1 MTNPNA
7 GRFVWHEIMS
17 QDLATALKFYGAL
30 FGWTFNETDVPGG
43 KYSMLMK
50 GDVVVGGGM
59 AAPPGVPAHWMTS
72 MGVEDAD
79 AAAAKIAEL
88 GGKVLMPPTTVPDM
102 VRFAV
107 AMDPQGASFG
117 VVQGLGPSATIPPY
131 EGHPRP
137 GTFCWDE
144 LHTKDIEAAKKFY
157 SALFGWTGKT
167 GEGDAQY
174 WHWQN
179 RGKDIGGMMALTK
192 PPVPPNW
199 LSYVSVADVD
209 ADTKRTK
216 DLGGNVMME
225 PVDMPKV
232 GKFSVVSDP
241 TGGTFALFNSARV

>member
-1 MTNPNA
+1 MANPST

-17 QDLATALKFYGAL
+17 QDMAKALKFYSAL
-30 FGWTFNETDVPGG
+30 FGWTVNEMSMPTG

-50 GDVVVGGGM
+50 GDVAVGGGM

-72 MGVEDAD
+72 MGVENAD
-79 AAAAKIAEL
+79 AAAKTITEL
-88 GGKVLMPPTTVPDM
+88 GGKLLVPPTTVPDT

-117 VVQGLGPSATIPPY
+117 VVQGLGPSASTPPY

-144 LHTKDIEAAKKFY
+144 LHTSDVEAAKKFY
-157 SALFGWTGKT
+157 TSLFGWNGKT
-167 GEGDAQY
+167 GEGDAKY

-179 RGKDIGGMMALTK
+179 KGKDIGGMMALTM
-192 PPVPPNW
+192 PNVPPNW
-199 LSYVSVADVD
+199 LSYIAVSDVD
-209 ADTKRTK
+209 ADTKKVK
-216 DLGGNVMME
+216 DLGGKVMME

-232 GKFSVVSDP
+232 GKFSVVQDP
-241 TGGTFALFNSARV
+241 TGGTFALYRSAHV